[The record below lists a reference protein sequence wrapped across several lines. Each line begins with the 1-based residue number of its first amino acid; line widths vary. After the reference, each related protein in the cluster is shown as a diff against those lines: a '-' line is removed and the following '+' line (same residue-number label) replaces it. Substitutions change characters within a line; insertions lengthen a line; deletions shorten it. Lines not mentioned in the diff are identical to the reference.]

1 MSTED
6 ASDDSEIVLRLV
18 PEWEKEEPRL
28 PIPAKGVLP
37 VDRGIN
43 IFLEIES
50 CIDSYVESTA
60 IAEFEFRI
68 KFHDICYLVISL
80 PTNVMIANLG
90 DTCFVYAYDLW
101 LSYYYSKHNR

>member
-1 MSTED
+1 MSTDD

-28 PIPAKGVLP
+28 PIPAKGVLNDP

-50 CIDSYVESTA
+50 CMV
-60 IAEFEFRI
+60 
-68 KFHDICYLVISL
+68 VI
-80 PTNVMIANLG
+80 
-90 DTCFVYAYDLW
+90 
-101 LSYYYSKHNR
+101 

>member
-28 PIPAKGVLP
+28 PIPAKGVINGP

-50 CIDSYVESTA
+50 CTV
-60 IAEFEFRI
+60 
-68 KFHDICYLVISL
+68 VI
-80 PTNVMIANLG
+80 
-90 DTCFVYAYDLW
+90 
-101 LSYYYSKHNR
+101 

>member
-1 MSTED
+1 MLGSIDDVGDWQIEEGSMSTED

-50 CIDSYVESTA
+50 CIDSYIETS
-60 IAEFEFRI
+60 
-68 KFHDICYLVISL
+68 
-80 PTNVMIANLG
+80 
-90 DTCFVYAYDLW
+90 W
-101 LSYYYSKHNR
+101 